1 MSSDGLKSLKGC
13 LRRITEAGWPTD
25 PSIDSDGESDNLE
38 RRQQPLFSIFFQCGS
53 IFLLSVRALF
63 IATACLTFMQFQ
75 IFMAQSFPALPQTP
89 GAGHSAASPEH
100 YSFTFPPLLSA
111 ASQIYPFIRRVFHRF
126 FSDVVLLTF
135 KKAGGGH
142 TSSYG
147 GGGGGGGGSCGPI
160 AHCGYSE
167 PQCITTAVSL
177 IGKVSP
183 FQEGG
188 HD

>member
-1 MSSDGLKSLKGC
+1 
-13 LRRITEAGWPTD
+13 
-25 PSIDSDGESDNLE
+25 
-38 RRQQPLFSIFFQCGS
+38 
-53 IFLLSVRALF
+53 
-63 IATACLTFMQFQ
+63 
-75 IFMAQSFPALPQTP
+75 MAQSFPALPQTP

-100 YSFTFPPLLSA
+100 YSFTPPPILSA
-111 ASQIYPFIRRVFHRF
+111 ASQIHPFIRRVFHRF

-147 GGGGGGGGSCGPI
+147 GSGGSCGPI

-167 PQCITTAVSL
+167 PECYHDSGFINWKSVSYS
-177 IGKVSP
+177 G
-183 FQEGG
+183 GG